1 MALTISEV
9 SATSTAPG
17 VSDRRDIGVSVPQ
30 GSAATPPVA
39 TKPATAD
46 PVKAAAQ
53 VTDPKALA
61 DAVKALNDHF
71 AAQNTDLKFSVD
83 KASGQ
88 TIVRVVDAKDGKVIR
103 QIPTE
108 DALRIA
114 HTLTKQPGSLIEDVA

>member
-17 VSDRRDIGVSVPQ
+17 VSDRRDLGVSVPQ
-30 GSAATPPVA
+30 GSAAAPPVA

-53 VTDPKALA
+53 AQDPAALA
-61 DAVKALNDHF
+61 DAVKALNDRF

-88 TIVRVVDAKDGKVIR
+88 TVVRVVDAKDGKVLR

-114 HTLTKQPGSLIEDVA
+114 RSLSGHPGSLIEDVA

>member
-39 TKPATAD
+39 TKPATAE

-53 VTDPKALA
+53 TSDPNALA
-61 DAVKALNDHF
+61 DAVKALNDRF
-71 AAQNTDLKFSVD
+71 ASQNTDLKFSVD
-83 KASGQ
+83 KTSGQ
-88 TIVRVVDAKDGKVIR
+88 TVVRIVDSKDGKVLR

-114 HTLTKQPGSLIEDVA
+114 RTLSGNPGSLLEDVA